1 MDENKNNE
9 NKEGLYTNEIKEYL
23 EKTQN
28 KMMVEE
34 SLPAFW
40 RNEEDAQTTE
50 NQGFHV
56 VEDEDKIGDKTLAD
70 YLALPDD
77 VRVELIDGVFY
88 DMSAPSGAH
97 QTIAGKLFPMFDNFI
112 EENHGPC
119 LPYYEYDVQ
128 LDRDDKTIVRPD
140 IFVACHREQIHDER
154 FYGAP
159 DLVVEIVSPS
169 NWKTDVKKKREK
181 YEAAGVREY
190 WMIFPKEQRVTV
202 CDFEGKTPDV
212 DYTFHDKIPVK
223 IWGGKCVIDF
233 EKILTRLEYAMG
245 GNKVK
250 FNE

>member
-9 NKEGLYTNEIKEYL
+9 NKEGLYTKAIKENL

-28 KMMVEE
+28 GMMVEE

-88 DMSAPSGAH
+88 DMSAPRYDHARIITELLSELRDYV
-97 QTIAGKLFPMFDNFI
+97 KKN
-112 EENHGPC
+112 NGPC
-119 LPYYEYDVQ
+119 CPFTAPADVQ
-128 LDRDDKTIVRPD
+128 LDKDDKTVVQPD
-140 IFVACHREQIHDER
+140 IFVVCDVTKINGARL
-154 FYGAP
+154 FGAP
-159 DLVVEIVSPS
+159 DMVVEIVSPS
-169 NWKTDVKKKREK
+169 NWRTDVEKKKKK
-181 YEAAGVREY
+181 YERAGVREY
-190 WMIFPKEQRVTV
+190 WMIFPEKLKITV
-202 CDFEGKTPDV
+202 CYFEGKEAPV
-212 DYTFHDKIPVK
+212 DYTFHDKIPVR

-233 EKILTRLEYAMG
+233 EEIYQVAKYFIDQNT
-245 GNKVK
+245 K
-250 FNE
+250 